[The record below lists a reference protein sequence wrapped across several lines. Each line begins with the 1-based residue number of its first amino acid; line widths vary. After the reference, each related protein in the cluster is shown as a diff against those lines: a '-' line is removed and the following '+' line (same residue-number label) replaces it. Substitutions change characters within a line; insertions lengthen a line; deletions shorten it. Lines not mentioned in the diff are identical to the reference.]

1 MNQAQRAR
9 QRAALILKVRSGQLT
24 ATAAAQA
31 LGISRQAYY
40 QWERRGLKA
49 MLTALE
55 EQPRGRPRKARDPVR
70 QALEQKVKEL
80 QSQATLHEQR
90 EKLRRLMKQ
99 WEEPR
104 AKTGGSSLKKKQ

>member
-1 MNQAQRAR
+1 MNPARKAQL
-9 QRAALILKVRSGQLT
+9 RAALILKVRSGQLT
-24 ATAAAQA
+24 ATAAAQE

-40 QWERRGLKA
+40 QWERRALKA
-49 MLTALE
+49 MLGALE
-55 EQPRGRPRKARDPVR
+55 EQPRGRPRKARDPQR

-80 QSQATLHEQR
+80 QSQVTLHEQR
-90 EKLRRLMKQ
+90 EKLHRLVKQ

>member
-1 MNQAQRAR
+1 MTQAQKAR

-24 ATAAAQA
+24 ARAAAQT

-40 QWERRGLKA
+40 QWENRALQA

-55 EQPRGRPRKARDPVR
+55 EQPRGRPRQRGDPK
-70 QALEQKVKEL
+70 QKALEQKVEQL
-80 QSQATLHEQR
+80 QEQVRLHEQR
-90 EKLRRLMKQ
+90 EKLRRIIKQ

-104 AKTGGSSLKKKQ
+104 ARGSSTKKKP